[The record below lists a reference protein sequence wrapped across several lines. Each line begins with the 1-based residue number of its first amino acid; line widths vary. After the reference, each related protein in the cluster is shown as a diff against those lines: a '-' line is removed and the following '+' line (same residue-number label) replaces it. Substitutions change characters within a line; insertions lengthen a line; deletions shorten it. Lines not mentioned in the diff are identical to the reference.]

1 MSNLEELEKDLEEL
15 KFLFEKS
22 QRQKNRYLLDT
33 EIINLSKKIKE
44 EEQVSFFLLTIEK
57 SRKRKIRN

>member
-44 EEQVSFFLLTIEK
+44 EEQVSFLLLTIEK